1 MKALLFIFSTAMLIV
16 RSGNSENKP
25 DFSDTAPEKDPLKS
39 AVEWS
44 KLQDRNGDAYLPN
57 TDKPYS
63 GWAKQ
68 TYDNGKVKVLAEF
81 IDGSV
86 THLKQW
92 QENGIPKSD
101 IEYLKGKVSLSDVP
115 LEDSWK
121 NFSLHHGLVTYW
133 YANGQKSSERSY
145 KYGKFDGILTK
156 WYENGQ
162 KRFVINC
169 KDGKKEGLA
178 ILYDEN
184 GQKYSEGNYKDG
196 KEDGLHSSWYKKGQ
210 KRFEENYKD
219 GKLMYVEVWKPNGEK
234 CPVTNVKEGN
244 GVVIYYNEDG
254 SQMRRMT
261 YKDGE
266 ERVRD

>member
-1 MKALLFIFSTAMLIV
+1 M
-16 RSGNSENKP
+16 
-25 DFSDTAPEKDPLKS
+25 PLK
-39 AVEWS
+39 
-44 KLQDRNGDAYLPN
+44 
-57 TDKPYS
+57 
-63 GWAKQ
+63 
-68 TYDNGKVKVLAEF
+68 
-81 IDGSV
+81 
-86 THLKQW
+86 
-92 QENGIPKSD
+92 
-101 IEYLKGKVSLSDVP
+101 
-115 LEDSWK
+115 DSWK

-133 YANGQKSSERSY
+133 YANGQKS
-145 KYGKFDGILTK
+145 
-156 WYENGQ
+156 
-162 KRFVINC
+162 
-169 KDGKKEGLA
+169 
-178 ILYDEN
+178 
-184 GQKYSEGNYKDG
+184 SEGNYKDG